1 MSGATIYALASAPQP
16 AAIAVVRLSGHTV
29 PELLKAMVV
38 GGRLPAP
45 RQATL
50 CRLQHPISKQ
60 LLDQA
65 LVLYFPAPH
74 SYTGEAVAEL
84 HLHGGRAVMQAVLA
98 CLEQQA
104 DCRLAEPGE
113 FTKRA
118 FLNDKMDL
126 LAAEAIADLTAAE
139 TEQQRR
145 QALAQSIGGG
155 ADAGDMLS
163 QRIRDWSQRLLHS
176 LAYVEAALDFPD
188 EDLPQDLVDSARP
201 AVAAL
206 QLEMMNLLQQSAL
219 SQEMREGFRI
229 ALVGAPNV
237 GKSSLLNQLAGRPAA
252 IVSAQAGTT
261 RDVIE
266 VRLNLG
272 GYLVILADTAGVRRG
287 GKQVEAEGIRRTTA
301 WAQEA
306 ALRLLV
312 TAPDQELPKSLIALR
327 QSQDLLLVNKSD
339 LLADAAPVDKAGLR
353 VSAKTGEGLSDLLEA
368 LQKILQQRYD
378 QAPSL
383 LLSRQRQRLL
393 VTSAADHLQAALKA
407 LTAELLAEEMRL
419 ALRCL
424 GQLVGKF
431 DVEQLLDVI
440 FRDFCLGK

>member
-1 MSGATIYALASAPQP
+1 
-16 AAIAVVRLSGHTV
+16 
-29 PELLKAMVV
+29 MVV

>member
-1 MSGATIYALASAPQP
+1 
-16 AAIAVVRLSGHTV
+16 
-29 PELLKAMVV
+29 
-38 GGRLPAP
+38 
-45 RQATL
+45 
-50 CRLQHPISKQ
+50 
-60 LLDQA
+60 
-65 LVLYFPAPH
+65 VLYFPAPH

-84 HLHGGRAVMQAVLA
+84 HLHGGRAVVQAVLA

>member
-84 HLHGGRAVMQAVLA
+84 HLHGGRAVVQAVLA

>member
-29 PELLKAMVV
+29 PELFKAMVV

>member
-1 MSGATIYALASAPQP
+1 
-16 AAIAVVRLSGHTV
+16 
-29 PELLKAMVV
+29 
-38 GGRLPAP
+38 
-45 RQATL
+45 
-50 CRLQHPISKQ
+50 
-60 LLDQA
+60 
-65 LVLYFPAPH
+65 
-74 SYTGEAVAEL
+74 VAEL

>member
-1 MSGATIYALASAPQP
+1 
-16 AAIAVVRLSGHTV
+16 
-29 PELLKAMVV
+29 MVV

-84 HLHGGRAVMQAVLA
+84 HLHGGRAVVQAVLA